1 MAITRVKQLDP
12 LGGVLGSLR
21 PGSAAPK
28 VLLDRDEERELARR
42 AGAGDVTAE
51 QRLIASLQGF
61 VVRTA
66 KAYRRSGVPM
76 SDLVQEGMVGLIQA
90 VRRFNPEKDVR
101 LATYAV
107 WWIRAAMLDH
117 IVRSWSIVRLSTTSA
132 QKSLFL
138 QLRRLSG
145 LIGSADA
152 LSEDIIQKLADRFET
167 TAADVRALARR
178 VTHRDTSLDQAIV
191 VHDGSTTTWLDQL
204 RTDEPTA
211 EEKLVMDSERRLTA
225 ELTAVALAHLPA
237 REQFIIRNRY
247 FSGAKRTL
255 ASIGHELNL
264 SKDRVRQLEAR
275 ALSTLREILGQGLAQ
290 HR

>member
-1 MAITRVKQLDP
+1 MMAVHP
-12 LGGVLGSLR
+12 
-21 PGSAAPK
+21 PK
-28 VLLDRDEERELARR
+28 RFLNRDEERELARR

-51 QRLIASLQGF
+51 QHLIASLQGF

-76 SDLVQEGMVGLIQA
+76 PDLVQEGMVGLIQA

-117 IVRSWSIVRLSTTSA
+117 IVRSWSLVRLSTTSA

-138 QLRRLSG
+138 QLRRLG
-145 LIGSADA
+145 GVIDSADA
-152 LSEDIIQKLADRFET
+152 LSEDIIQRLAERFET
-167 TAADVRALARR
+167 TAADVRSLARR
-178 VTHRDTSLDQAIV
+178 VIHRDTSLNQGIASS
-191 VHDGSTTTWLDQL
+191 DGETTWLDQL
-204 RTDEPTA
+204 RVDEPTV
-211 EEKLVMDSERRLTA
+211 EEKLVMDSERKSIADLVA
-225 ELTAVALAHLPA
+225 FALAHLPA

-275 ALSTLREILGQGLAQ
+275 ALATLRDVLGQRLAQ

>member
-1 MAITRVKQLDP
+1 MAITRAKQLGP
-12 LGGVLGSLR
+12 PIGSRPGFLR
-21 PGSAAPK
+21 PQR
-28 VLLDRDEERELARR
+28 LLDRDEERELARR

-51 QRLIASLQGF
+51 QRLIASMQGF

-66 KAYRRSGVPM
+66 QTYRRTGVPM
-76 SDLVQEGMVGLIQA
+76 PDLIQEGMVGLIQA

-101 LATYAV
+101 LATYAM

-117 IVRSWSIVRLSTTSA
+117 IVRSWSLVRLGTTSA

-138 QLRRLSG
+138 QLRRLSA

-178 VTHRDTSLDQAIV
+178 VTHRDTSLDQSVPAR
-191 VHDGSTTTWLDQL
+191 DGNTTTLLDQL
-204 RTDEPTA
+204 RADEPSV
-211 EEKLVMDSERRLTA
+211 EEKLIMDSDRKVVA
-225 ELTAVALAHLPA
+225 ELTASALAHLPA
-237 REQFIIRNRY
+237 RERFIIHNRY
-247 FSGAKRTL
+247 LSGAKRTL
-255 ASIGHELNL
+255 ASIGNELNL

-275 ALSTLREILGQGLAQ
+275 ALATLREIMGAGLAP
-290 HR
+290 RR

>member
-1 MAITRVKQLDP
+1 MIGLHA
-12 LGGVLGSLR
+12 GSR
-21 PGSAAPK
+21 AAQK
-28 VLLDRDEERELARR
+28 LLDREEERELARR

-66 KAYRRSGVPM
+66 QRYRRSGVPM
-76 SDLVQEGMVGLIQA
+76 PDLVQEGMVGLIQA

-117 IVRSWSIVRLSTTSA
+117 IVRSWSLVRLSTTSA

-138 QLRRLSG
+138 QLSRLSA

-178 VTHRDTSLDQAIV
+178 VTHRDTSLDQTV
-191 VHDGSTTTWLDQL
+191 ERDGGQVRLLDQL
-204 RTDEPTA
+204 PACEPSA
-211 EEKLVMDSERRLTA
+211 EDRLVMDSERKLLA
-225 ELTAVALAHLPA
+225 ELTAFALAHLPA

-275 ALSTLREILGQGLAQ
+275 ALATLREIMGQRLAQ